1 MSGRH
6 LILLGII
13 ACAGLLSV
21 HDGQIQ
27 TDLCYK
33 LAAMEKDLREVRS
46 EIDLCK
52 IKHRSL
58 QSPRAI
64 TTRAAELQLKVAP
77 AVLPS
82 AEMIERQTQLETS
95 RSLGQAQGGR
105 TTKCPPVII
114 NREGR
119 RP

>member
-13 ACAGLLSV
+13 ACAGLISV

-27 TDLCYK
+27 TDMCYK
-33 LAAMEKDLREVRS
+33 LAAMEKDLRDVRS
-46 EIDLCK
+46 DIELCK

-64 TTRAAELQLKVAP
+64 TTRAAELQLKVGP
-77 AVLPS
+77 AMLPS
-82 AEMIERQTQLETS
+82 AELNEKQIQAETS
-95 RSLGQAQGGR
+95 RSLGQAQGAR
-105 TTKCPPVII
+105 NTKCAIPTKDSRKP
-114 NREGR
+114 
-119 RP
+119 